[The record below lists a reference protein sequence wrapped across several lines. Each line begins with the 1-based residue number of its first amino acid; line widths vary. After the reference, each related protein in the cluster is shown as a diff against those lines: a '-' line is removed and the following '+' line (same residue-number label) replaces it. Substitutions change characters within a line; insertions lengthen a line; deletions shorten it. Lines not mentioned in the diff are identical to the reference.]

1 MINVLLEPKQQSVII
16 VPIAPFHANSYRFC
30 IKTIGKPDKQEKQAF
45 QGAEHDTMNQVIII
59 QQFKDKVYIVQ
70 QHGIIIKFN

>member
-45 QGAEHDTMNQVIII
+45 QGAEHKTNHRCTI
-59 QQFKDKVYIVQ
+59 Q
-70 QHGIIIKFN
+70 